1 MPLFSPSAANRGEA
15 EACLDKAKFEARIAE
30 RTARYAKAVKLAKKA
45 IRLFGNPCPQEA
57 RNLLHSLELKQKHS
71 SPSNYRAPQMTDSQ
85 NNSFTSPNSAR
96 QRFVNNRPDSEG
108 GWENKESPDR
118 QRFDDDTK
126 DNAESSSHHS
136 NFQNIELWQ
145 YLDLPAAVSYI
156 RVNPVSS
163 WGEALNQWF
172 NRLPI
177 MHESHSTIK
186 KLMGI
191 TLFLGMYRLFFGRM
205 TMFSLPGDFNYQ
217 SNSVFLSVPLISGIV
232 IVTTIQAVFILIS

>member
-57 RNLLHSLELKQKHS
+57 KNLLHSLELKQKHS
-71 SPSNYRAPQMTDSQ
+71 SPSTYRAPQMTDSH
-85 NNSFTSPNSAR
+85 NGSFTSPNCAR

-108 GWENKESPDR
+108 GSENKESPDG
-118 QRFDDDTK
+118 QRPNDDTK
-126 DNAESSSHHS
+126 DNAESSSRDR
-136 NFQNIELWQ
+136 NPQNIELWQ

-156 RVNPVSS
+156 RLNPVSS

-172 NRLPI
+172 DRLPI
-177 MHESHSTIK
+177 MHESQSTIK

-191 TLFLGMYRLFFGRM
+191 TLFLGMYRLFFWANDNVQPSWR
-205 TMFSLPGDFNYQ
+205 P
-217 SNSVFLSVPLISGIV
+217 
-232 IVTTIQAVFILIS
+232 